1 LEAKKDSIAWL
12 ENELFKFFSLQNQR
26 VESGEISTETI
37 KNYLKPIKRFC
48 EMNRVNVNWKIIS
61 KGIKKG
67 IGYSNDR
74 PPSIEEIRKL
84 ILYPDRRVKPIVLI
98 MILSGI
104 RVSSWSYLTW
114 GDLTPIYK
122 NEKLIAAK
130 LKVL

>member
-61 KGIKKG
+61 
-67 IGYSNDR
+67 
-74 PPSIEEIRKL
+74 RK
-84 ILYPDRRVKPIVLI
+84 IQKQI
-98 MILSGI
+98 
-104 RVSSWSYLTW
+104 T
-114 GDLTPIYK
+114 
-122 NEKLIAAK
+122 
-130 LKVL
+130 